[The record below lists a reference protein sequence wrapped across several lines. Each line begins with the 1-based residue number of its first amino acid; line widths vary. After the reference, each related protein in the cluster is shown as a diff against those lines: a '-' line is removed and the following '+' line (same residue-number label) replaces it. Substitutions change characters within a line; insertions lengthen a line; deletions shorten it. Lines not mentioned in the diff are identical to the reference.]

1 LPLQEE
7 NLMEEKMELSHEPV
21 PGYKKIFH
29 IAVLLSSI
37 YLGIIFW
44 LSFS

>member
-1 LPLQEE
+1 MEE
-7 NLMEEKMELSHEPV
+7 KKAEEKMELSHEPV

-29 IAVLLSSI
+29 VVVLLSVI

-44 LSFS
+44 KSFF